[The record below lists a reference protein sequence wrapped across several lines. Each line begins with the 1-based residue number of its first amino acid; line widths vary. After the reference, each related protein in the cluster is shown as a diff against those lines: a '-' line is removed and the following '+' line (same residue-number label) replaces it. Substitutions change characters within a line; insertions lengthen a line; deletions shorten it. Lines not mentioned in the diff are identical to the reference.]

1 MLWEKIMQQGPE
13 AALALSIW
21 HVQLAVV
28 SSWLVL
34 HLYSL
39 LVSAAFWV
47 QCIFF
52 LELPCQESKPL
63 KRAKALKRA

>member
-1 MLWEKIMQQGPE
+1 MQQGPE

-52 LELPCQESKPL
+52 LELPCQESKP
-63 KRAKALKRA
+63 

>member
-1 MLWEKIMQQGPE
+1 MPWEKIMQQGPE

-52 LELPCQESKPL
+52 SSFPARNPSLEKGQKP
-63 KRAKALKRA
+63 